1 MDIDE
6 DPAFTYGKLLL
17 LADDQT
23 VPRKVVEDA
32 AIGENNEQDVNAQK
46 ETSVF
51 DSEHKDSTKFLP
63 YKAYGPENIKRF
75 IQLVQEEGGSIAKH
89 AKACLIPRYA
99 AYEIFKQCNESD
111 RTTTPIDCIKKP
123 SKINGTVKTDN
134 CKITQEHTDF
144 LVDLVEKIHVSQ
156 LA

>member
-32 AIGENNEQDVNAQK
+32 AIDENNEQDVNAQK

-89 AKACLIPRYA
+89 AKACLIPRST
-99 AYEIFKQCNESD
+99 AYEILKQWNESD
-111 RTTTPIDCIKKP
+111 GTAIPIDCIKKP
-123 SKINGTVKTDN
+123 SKINGATVAEKSTD
-134 CKITQEHTDF
+134 
-144 LVDLVEKIHVSQ
+144 
-156 LA
+156 